1 MPKKHQEFRGGF
13 CERHRELGMGD
24 DDKDT
29 NVGVWFGWVALALG
43 KERTL
48 LRYPGSSGVGGGTN
62 WERNCTYYG
71 MEKVVSLLLLLL
83 LV

>member
-1 MPKKHQEFRGGF
+1 
-13 CERHRELGMGD
+13 
-24 DDKDT
+24 
-29 NVGVWFGWVALALG
+29 
-43 KERTL
+43 